1 MYPFWNNYYYLI
13 LIAQLVCIV
22 HAMKNGKKDWIYI
35 LLFLPGV
42 GAIAYFIREI
52 WPSINRGQVTSN
64 LQQVFVPGQNIKEL
78 ERKMRISDTVANR
91 LALANAYA
99 QRQQYQQ
106 AIELAQSCLNAHHA
120 NDQGILLLL
129 ARLYF
134 YNEQYFESVSVYS
147 KLLDMR
153 NFRMTKQEDELL
165 YARALEGCTEYVKAE
180 EEYKKVIRM
189 HHSLEAMYYYGVMLK
204 KQQRAQE
211 ARTQFQAIKDEI
223 DLHPGYVRRLNTQWV
238 RLAKREMT
246 TLQ

>member
-1 MYPFWNNYYYLI
+1 MLPFWNDYYYLI

-52 WPSINRGQVTSN
+52 WPTINSGQVTSN
-64 LQQVFVPGQNIKEL
+64 LQELFVPGHNIKEL
-78 ERKMRISDTVANR
+78 ERKVRLSDTVANK

-99 QRQQYQQ
+99 HRQQYQQ

-134 YNEQYFESVSVYS
+134 YNEQYFESVSFYNR
-147 KLLDMR
+147 LLGMR

-165 YARALEGCTEYVKAE
+165 YARALEGSTDYVKAE
-180 EEYKKVIRM
+180 EEYKKVIRV
-189 HHSLEAMYYYGVMLK
+189 HHSMEGMYHYGMMLK
-204 KQQRAQE
+204 KQQRLQE
-211 ARTQFQAIKDEI
+211 AKAQFQTVKDEI
-223 DLHPGYVRRLNTQWV
+223 ELHPGYVRRLNAQWV
-238 RLAKREMT
+238 RLSKREMAD
-246 TLQ
+246 L

>member
-1 MYPFWNNYYYLI
+1 MLPFWNDYYYLI

-35 LLFLPGV
+35 LLFLPGI

-52 WPSINRGQVTSN
+52 WPTINGGQVTSN
-64 LQQVFVPGQNIKEL
+64 LQELFVPGHNIKEL
-78 ERKMRISDTVANR
+78 ERKVRLSDTVANK

-99 QRQQYQQ
+99 HRQEYQR

-134 YNEQYFESVSVYS
+134 YNEQYFESVSFYNR
-147 KLLDMR
+147 LLGMR

-165 YARALEGCTEYVKAE
+165 YARALEGSTDYVKAE
-180 EEYKKVIRM
+180 EEYKKVIRV
-189 HHSLEAMYYYGVMLK
+189 HHSMEAMYYYGMMLK
-204 KQQRAQE
+204 KQQRTQDAK
-211 ARTQFQAIKDEI
+211 AQFQAVKDEI
-223 DLHPGYVRRLNTQWV
+223 ELHPGYVRRLNTQWV
-238 RLAKREMT
+238 RRSRREMAD
-246 TLQ
+246 L

>member
-52 WPSINRGQVTSN
+52 WPTINSGQMTGN
-64 LQQVFVPGQNIKEL
+64 LQQLFVPGHNIKEL
-78 ERKMRISDTVANR
+78 ERKVRLSDTVTNR

-99 QRQQYQQ
+99 YRQQYQQ

-129 ARLYF
+129 ARLHF
-134 YNEQYFESVSVYS
+134 YNEQYFESVSVYTR
-147 KLLDMR
+147 LLGMR

-165 YARALEGCTEYVKAE
+165 FARALEGSTEYVKAE
-180 EEYKKVIRM
+180 EEYKKVIRV
-189 HHSLEAMYYYGVMLK
+189 HHSLEAMYFYGLMLK
-204 KQQRAQE
+204 KQQRIQE
-211 ARTQFQAIKDEI
+211 AKMQFQAVRDEI
-223 DLHPGYVRRLNTQWV
+223 DLHPGYVRRLNAQWV
-238 RLAKREMT
+238 RLAKREMAA
-246 TLQ
+246 L